1 MTQTTPQHLTS
12 AEALAR
18 ITAVVPVRN
27 GERLLADC
35 LQSLHAAGLTQLV
48 VVDGMS
54 TDRSREIAASFGAE
68 VLSDEGKG
76 LPYARTLG
84 ALSASSPLVLLV
96 DCDVVFPPEALVRL
110 VNEFDEGEYVALQA
124 GQLSVSGPGYWG
136 QALVDHHRNGR
147 SRYWF
152 GLVATLFDR
161 EVLLQ
166 TGFDETFT
174 SGEDIELRW
183 RLRDLG
189 HRTGVS
195 QEAVVEHRF
204 AGDDFAFARDQF
216 LMDGAGLGLMLRQR
230 GLRGLPLAGL
240 PAAAA
245 ARGMVLAARR
255 GTLRWLPY
263 FVAYTVYN
271 YVGMVRGLAR

>member
-1 MTQTTPQHLTS
+1 MTQTAPLPPTS
-12 AEALAR
+12 AASLAR

-27 GERLLADC
+27 GEDLLADC
-35 LQSLHAAGLTQLV
+35 LHSLRAAGLTRIV

-54 TDRSREIAASFGAE
+54 TDRSRDIAEAFGAE

-96 DCDVVFPPEALVRL
+96 DCDVVFPPDALARL
-110 VNEFDEGEYVALQA
+110 VHEFDEGEYVALQA

-147 SRYWF
+147 SRFWF

-166 TGFDETFT
+166 TGFDESFT

-195 QEAVVEHRF
+195 QDVVVEHRF

-216 LMDGAGLGLMLRQR
+216 LMDGTGLGLMIRQR

-245 ARGMVLAARR
+245 ARGMAVAARR
-255 GTLRWLPY
+255 GGVKWLPY
-263 FVAYTVYN
+263 FVAYTIYN